1 MASRY
6 TQTPQSGSSSRTSG
20 RGSPERPWLLALA
33 VLTALSFVVLTI
45 RHALPDDRPFV
56 LAAAQRLASFGPPAW
71 RRAEE
76 IVNREEQTLRE
87 FFEAPP
93 KGSALLIAESTEG
106 GRVGFAY
113 FETLRDYFTL
123 AEHGHVGMVVV
134 AEKAEG
140 GGVASALMRSAE
152 GWAREQGF
160 SKLTLTTFEGNHG
173 ARAVYEHLG
182 YAVETLR
189 YVKML

>member
-1 MASRY
+1 
-6 TQTPQSGSSSRTSG
+6 
-20 RGSPERPWLLALA
+20 
-33 VLTALSFVVLTI
+33 VTI
-45 RHALPDDRPFV
+45 RHALPDDRAFV

-71 RRAEE
+71 RPAEE
-76 IVNREEQTLRE
+76 IVHREEQTLRE

-93 KGSALLIAESTEG
+93 KGSALLIAESGQG
-106 GRVGFAY
+106 GTVGFAY
-113 FETLRDYFTL
+113 LETLRDYFTL

-134 AEKAEG
+134 TGEAERG
-140 GGVASALMRSAE
+140 GLGGALMRAAE
-152 GWAREQGF
+152 SWAREQGY
-160 SKLTLTTFEGNHG
+160 SRLTLTTFEGNHG